1 MTQYGKLALGVMLG
15 IAAVLP
21 ASAQNNP
28 KVVVESFGLGASAR
42 IHGRY

>member
-15 IAAVLP
+15 ITAVLP

-28 KVVVESFGLGASAR
+28 KVSWNVIES
-42 IHGRY
+42 